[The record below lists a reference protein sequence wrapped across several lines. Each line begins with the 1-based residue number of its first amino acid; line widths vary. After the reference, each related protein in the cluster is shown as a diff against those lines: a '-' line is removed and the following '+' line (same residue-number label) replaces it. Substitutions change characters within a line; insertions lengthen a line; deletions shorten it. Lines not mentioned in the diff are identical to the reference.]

1 MLVGGIF
8 NLKVNGVLQVAKGDF
23 TYNLGVPK
31 HEAVMSSSG
40 TVAGFKVT
48 PVVPYIE
55 GEITDR
61 GDLDVKTLL
70 GLRDGVITLEL
81 INGKTIV
88 LTGAH
93 SASDGEVST
102 GEGNIK
108 VRFESTGAEE
118 ISNG

>member
-1 MLVGGIF
+1 MLVGGILNF
-8 NLKVNGVLQVAKGDF
+8 KINSVLQVAKGDF

-48 PVVPYIE
+48 PVVPFIE

-61 GDLDVKTLL
+61 GDFDVKALL

-81 INGKTIV
+81 INGKVIV
-88 LTGAH
+88 LSGAH
-93 SASDGEVST
+93 SSSDGEVST
-102 GEGNIK
+102 GEGSIK
-108 VRFESTGAEE
+108 VRFEAVSAEE
-118 ISNG
+118 IKA